1 MTARIGIQVARSR
14 AAFLLV
20 GVALATKASG
30 QQPSSQWSGAES
42 AFGRAG
48 VPQAAG
54 VMRFNFPRTDLTVR
68 VGDVTLKPAFALGSW
83 VAFLPTGPGKAMAM
97 GDLVLLDHE
106 VGPVMAAL
114 QAGGVEQTAVHNHL
128 LNESPH
134 ITYMHV
140 MAEGDPAKI
149 AAAVHAAL
157 AKSATPIGAAP
168 AAAAPSAQ
176 LDTAAIAKALGVSG
190 RLNGSVYQVSVPRSE
205 TIMEM
210 GHALPPSMG
219 VATAINFQPTGA
231 GKAAITGD
239 FVLRG
244 SEVNPVI
251 RAFKKNGIDATA
263 LHSHLVDSD
272 PQLYF
277 MHFWA
282 NDDALKLARG
292 LREALDQTKSKR

>member
-1 MTARIGIQVARSR
+1 MKTRIAQSLVA
-14 AAFLLV
+14 ALLT
-20 GVALATKASG
+20 VAGGLSA
-30 QQPSSQWSGAES
+30 QQPGNQWSGPED
-42 AFGRAG
+42 AFGRKG
-48 VPQAAG
+48 VPQTAD
-54 VMRFNFPRTDLTVR
+54 VMRFNFPRSDLTVR

-83 VAFLPTGPGKAMAM
+83 VAFLPTGAGKAMAM
-97 GDLVLLDHE
+97 GDLVLLDNE
-106 VGPVMAAL
+106 VSPVMAAL

-134 ITYMHV
+134 VMYMHI
-140 MAEGDPAKI
+140 MTEGDPAKI
-149 AAAVHAAL
+149 AAAVKNAL

-168 AAAAPSAQ
+168 PAAPPAAD

-210 GHALPPSMG
+210 GHSLPPSMG

-292 LREALDQTKSKR
+292 LREALDQTKSKP

>member
-1 MTARIGIQVARSR
+1 MRISR
-14 AAFLLV
+14 LHSILISSAIPWFFPA
-20 GVALATKASG
+20 GALHA
-30 QQPSSQWSGAES
+30 QQSTVQWGPVEE
-42 AFGRAG
+42 AFGRKG
-48 VPQAAG
+48 VPQAAD
-54 VMRFNFPRTDLTVR
+54 VMRFNFPRSDLTVT
-68 VGDVTLKPAFALGSW
+68 VGGVTLKPSFALGSW
-83 VAFLPTGPGKAMAM
+83 VAFLPTGAGKAMAM
-97 GDLVLLDHE
+97 GDLVLLDGE
-106 VGPVMAAL
+106 VSTVMSAL
-114 QAGGVEQTAVHNHL
+114 QAGGVEQTALHNHL

-134 ITYMHV
+134 VMYMHI

-149 AAAVHAAL
+149 AATVHAAL
-157 AKSATPIGAAP
+157 AKSATPVGAAP
-168 AAAAPSAQ
+168 AAAPAVAD
-176 LDTAAIAKALGVSG
+176 LDTAGIAKALGVSG
-190 RLNGSVYQVSVPRSE
+190 RLNGNVYQVSVARSE
-205 TIMEM
+205 MITEM
-210 GHALPPSMG
+210 GHQLPPSMG

-244 SEVNPVI
+244 NEVNPVI

>member
-1 MTARIGIQVARSR
+1 MSTTKSIR
-14 AAFLLV
+14 
-20 GVALATKASG
+20 VALAALAGTVAFAHAAAA
-30 QQPSSQWSGAES
+30 QQTDRWSGAET
-42 AFGRAG
+42 AFGRKG
-48 VPQAAG
+48 VPQAAD

-83 VAFLPTGPGKAMAM
+83 VAFLPTGAGTALAM
-97 GDLVLLDHE
+97 GDLVLLDNE

-114 QAGGVEQTAVHNHL
+114 QAGGVEQSAVHNHL

-134 ITYMHV
+134 ITYMHI
-140 MAEGDPAKI
+140 MTEGDPAKI
-149 AAAVHAAL
+149 AATVHAAL
-157 AKSATPIGAAP
+157 AKSATPIGTAP
-168 AAAAPSAQ
+168 AGAAPSAE
-176 LDTAAIAKALGVSG
+176 LDTGAIAKALGVSG
-190 RLNGSVYQVSVPRSE
+190 RLNGSVYQISVPRSE

-210 GHALPPSMG
+210 GHSLPPSMG
-219 VATAINFQPTGA
+219 VATAINFQPTGP

-251 RAFKKNGIDATA
+251 RAFKKNGIDVTA

-292 LREALDQTKSKR
+292 LREALDQTKSKP

>member
-1 MTARIGIQVARSR
+1 MSIRHFQSILVA
-14 AAFLLV
+14 
-20 GVALATKASG
+20 GVAALFATPSLHA
-30 QQPSSQWSGAES
+30 QQPSVQWGPVEE
-42 AFGRAG
+42 AFGRKG
-48 VPQAAG
+48 VPQAAD
-54 VMRFNFPRTDLTVR
+54 VMRFNFPRSDLAVTA
-68 VGDVTLKPAFALGSW
+68 GGVTLKPSFALGSW
-83 VAFLPTGPGKAMAM
+83 VAFLPTGAGKAMAM
-97 GDLVLLDHE
+97 GDLVLLDGE
-106 VGPVMAAL
+106 VSAVMSAL
-114 QAGGVEQTAVHNHL
+114 QAGGVEQTALHNHL

-134 ITYMHV
+134 VMYMHI

-149 AAAVHAAL
+149 AGAVRAAL
-157 AKSATPIGAAP
+157 AKSATPLGAAP
-168 AAAAPSAQ
+168 PAPPAVAD
-176 LDTAAIAKALGVSG
+176 LDTAGIAKALGVAG
-190 RLNGSVYQVSVPRSE
+190 RLNGNVYQVSVPRSE
-205 TIMEM
+205 TITEM
-210 GHALPPSMG
+210 GHQLPPSMG

-263 LHSHLVDSD
+263 LHSHLVASD

>member
-1 MTARIGIQVARSR
+1 MSIPMSTR
-14 AAFLLV
+14 F
-20 GVALATKASG
+20 ALAATLISSVTFAPSAAA
-30 QQPSSQWSGAES
+30 QQAEQWSGVET
-42 AFGRAG
+42 AFGRKG
-48 VPQAAG
+48 VPQAAD

-68 VGDVTLKPAFALGSW
+68 VGDVTLKPALALGSW
-83 VAFLPTGPGKAMAM
+83 VAFLPTGAGKALAM
-97 GDLVLLDHE
+97 GDLVLLDNE

-114 QAGGVEQTAVHNHL
+114 QAGGVEQSAVHNHL

-134 ITYMHV
+134 ITYMHI
-140 MAEGDPAKI
+140 MTEGDPAKI
-149 AAAVHAAL
+149 AATVHAAL

-168 AAAAPSAQ
+168 PPAAASAE
-176 LDTAAIAKALGVSG
+176 LDTGAIAKAIGVSG
-190 RLNGSVYQVSVPRSE
+190 RLNGSVYQINVARSE

-210 GHALPPSMG
+210 GHSLPPSMG

-263 LHSHLVDSD
+263 LHSHLIDSD

-292 LREALDQTKSKR
+292 LREALDQTKSKP

>member
-1 MTARIGIQVARSR
+1 
-14 AAFLLV
+14 
-20 GVALATKASG
+20 
-30 QQPSSQWSGAES
+30 
-42 AFGRAG
+42 
-48 VPQAAG
+48 
-54 VMRFNFPRTDLTVR
+54 MRFNFPRSDLTVR

-83 VAFLPTGPGKAMAM
+83 VAFLPTGAGKALAM
-97 GDLVLLDHE
+97 GDLVLLDNE

-114 QAGGVEQTAVHNHL
+114 QAGGVEQSAVHNHL

-134 ITYMHV
+134 ITYMHI
-140 MAEGDPAKI
+140 MTEGDPAKI
-149 AAAVHAAL
+149 AATVHAAL

-168 AAAAPSAQ
+168 AGAPPSAE
-176 LDTAAIAKALGVSG
+176 LDTGAIAKALGVSG
-190 RLNGSVYQVSVPRSE
+190 RLNGSVYQISVPRSE

-210 GHALPPSMG
+210 GHSLPPSMG
-219 VATAINFQPTGA
+219 VATAINFQPTAA

-251 RAFKKNGIDATA
+251 RAFKKNGIDVTA
-263 LHSHLVDSD
+263 LHSHLIDSD

-282 NDDALKLARG
+282 NDNALKLARG
-292 LREALDQTKSKR
+292 LREALDQTKSKP

>member
-1 MTARIGIQVARSR
+1 MRIHRFHSFLISSAVLWFL
-14 AAFLLV
+14 AAGSLH
-20 GVALATKASG
+20 A
-30 QQPSSQWSGAES
+30 QQSTVQWGPVEE
-42 AFGRAG
+42 AFGRKA
-48 VPQAAG
+48 VPQAAY
-54 VMRFNFPRTDLTVR
+54 VMRFNFPRSDLIVTV
-68 VGDVTLKPAFALGSW
+68 GGVTLKPSFALGSW
-83 VAFLPTGPGKAMAM
+83 VAFLPTGAGKAMAM
-97 GDLVLLDHE
+97 GDLVLLDGE
-106 VGPVMAAL
+106 VSAVMAAL
-114 QAGGVEQTAVHNHL
+114 QAGGVEQSALHNHL

-134 ITYMHV
+134 VMYMHI

-149 AAAVHAAL
+149 AATVHAAL
-157 AKSATPIGAAP
+157 AKSATPIGAAA
-168 AAAAPSAQ
+168 AAAAPAIAD
-176 LDTAAIAKALGVSG
+176 LDTAGIAKALGVSG
-190 RLNGSVYQVSVPRSE
+190 RLNGNVYQVSVPRSE
-205 TIMEM
+205 TITEM
-210 GHALPPSMG
+210 GHQLPPSMG
-219 VATAINFQPTGA
+219 VATAINFQPTGP
-231 GKAAITGD
+231 GRAAITGD